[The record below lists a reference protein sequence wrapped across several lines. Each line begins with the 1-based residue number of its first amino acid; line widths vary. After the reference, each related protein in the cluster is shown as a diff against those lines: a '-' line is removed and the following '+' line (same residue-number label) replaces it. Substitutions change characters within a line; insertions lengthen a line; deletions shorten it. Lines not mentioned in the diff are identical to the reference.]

1 MFKTFLKQLAI
12 ITLELA
18 IISGLLFYVAQKKE
32 INSIS
37 QLVPAIQNVVE
48 NIRQGE
54 IEKQKPVFP
63 QLENPSIKKFNWEH
77 KGKKYSFEKTLY
89 QSAYEYYKN
98 QPKEYSYSESLPANW
113 KSEYYSMFLKID
125 PADKIIEDIASEIR
139 NLGEKNN
146 LNDDEI
152 VELAVSFIQSIPY
165 DDAKSREIFAQNE
178 NALMRFPY
186 ETLYDQLGVCSDKSL
201 LAYLLLNQMG
211 YGTALFTFEQE
222 KHMAAAVE
230 CPQDYSS
237 YKSGYC
243 YVETTSVGNKIGII
257 PNFDAQSGKAVDMQ
271 QLSDYDQNQDQLSK
285 IQKLGQVEI
294 FLPVQGKQYSGII
307 QTAKI
312 ISRILQLLKEMEDLS
327 EKIILQKE
335 EIKKQAENLDDLAK
349 DLKKYAND
357 QNIEKYNIA
366 AEKYNDLLSD
376 YKKDVKEY
384 NNNVAIYNKKI
395 KEYNILIK
403 Q

>member
-12 ITLELA
+12 VILELA

-37 QLVPAIQNVVE
+37 QLVPAIQDAVE
-48 NIRQGE
+48 SIKQGE
-54 IEKQKPVFP
+54 AEKQEPVFP
-63 QLENPSIKKFNWEH
+63 QLENPSIKKFNWEY

-89 QSAYEYYKN
+89 QSVYEYYKN
-98 QPKEYSYSESLPANW
+98 QPKKYAYSESLPANW
-113 KSEYYSMFLKID
+113 RSEYYLMFLKTD
-125 PADKIIEDIASEIR
+125 PTDKTIEEIASEIKK
-139 NLGEKNN
+139 LGENNN

-152 VELAVSFIQSIPY
+152 VELAVSFIQSISY

-222 KHMAAAVE
+222 KHMAAAIA
-230 CPQDYSS
+230 CPQEYSS

-243 YVETTSVGNKIGII
+243 YVETTSMGNKIGII
-257 PNFDAQSGKAVDMQ
+257 PNFDAQSGKAVDMK

-294 FLPVQGKQYSGII
+294 FLAVQGKQYSGII

-312 ISRILQLLKEMEDLS
+312 INRILQLLNEMEELS

-335 EIKKQAENLDDLAK
+335 DINKQVEKLEDLAK
-349 DLKKYAND
+349 DLEKYADDKNV
-357 QNIEKYNIA
+357 EKYNST
-366 AEKYNDLLSD
+366 AEKYNNLLSE